1 MHHDLVKENKELRRR
16 MTAVMA
22 NARHNEER
30 LRRFH
35 EQELN
40 LLSANGLVDLLRT
53 VLVGHRQVFGLE
65 SVTLGVVD
73 AEYDIRRLLAD
84 LGCEDSF
91 PEIVFFESCD
101 ELAALFADAQMPRLG
116 GFRETVHGMLF
127 APVTVPAS
135 VAFIPLRRHGRLIGS
150 LNLGSAE
157 EGRFIAGSATHF
169 LERLGAV
176 VAVAL
181 ENAINHERLKH
192 IGLTDALTGVHNRR
206 YFDRRLLEEVERV
219 QRDCEPLS
227 CLFLDIDHFK
237 RINDNY
243 GHQVGDRVLQ
253 EVAGRIKAQLRL
265 SDALGR
271 YGGEEFAA
279 LLVHT
284 DTEQAREIAERIR
297 MSIADEPFLL
307 GGAHHLEL
315 TLSVGL
321 ATLHPNGTEQ
331 LGDRAGEHLVGLAD
345 AAVYR
350 AKEGGRNRV
359 ELTAPGDGAVLR
371 DSG

>member
-1 MHHDLVKENKELRRR
+1 MHHDLVKENRELRRK

-30 LRRFH
+30 LRRFQ

-40 LLSANGLVDLLRT
+40 LLSANGLLDLLRT

-65 SVTLGVVD
+65 SVTLGVID

-84 LGCEDSF
+84 LGCNDCF
-91 PEIVFFESCD
+91 PEMVFFESGA
-101 ELAALFADAQMPRLG
+101 ELAAFFEGAPLPRLG
-116 GFRETVHGMLF
+116 GFRATLHGALF
-127 APVTVPAS
+127 TPVTVPAS
-135 VAFIPLRRHGRLIGS
+135 VAIIPLRRHGRLIGS
-150 LNLGSAE
+150 LNLGSTE
-157 EGRFIAGSATHF
+157 DGRFITGSATHF
-169 LERLGAV
+169 LERLGAI

-192 IGLTDALTGVHNRR
+192 IGFTDALTGVHNRR

-219 QRDCEPLS
+219 QRDGEPLS

-279 LLVHT
+279 LLMHT
-284 DTEQAREIAERIR
+284 ETEQAREIAERIR

-321 ATLHPNGTEQ
+321 ATLHPADAGQLGEQAGEQ
-331 LGDRAGEHLVGLAD
+331 LVGRAD

-359 ELTAPGDGAVLR
+359 EQAALGTAGG
-371 DSG
+371 

>member
-1 MHHDLVKENKELRRR
+1 MHDDLAKENKELRRKL
-16 MTAVMA
+16 TAMIA

-53 VLVGHRQVFGLE
+53 VLVGHRQVFVLDM
-65 SVTLGVVD
+65 VTLSLID
-73 AEYDIRRLLAD
+73 AEYEIRRLLTD
-84 LGCEDSF
+84 LGCDDCF
-91 PEIVFFESCD
+91 PEITFLQSGN
-101 ELAALFADAQMPRLG
+101 ELSALFDDIQAPRLGNFRSAAHAALFAPA
-116 GFRETVHGMLF
+116 
-127 APVTVPAS
+127 APPAS
-135 VAFIPLRRHGRLIGS
+135 VALIPLRRHGRLIGS
-150 LNLGSAE
+150 LNLGSRE
-157 EGRFIAGSATHF
+157 EGRFIAGSATDF

-181 ENAINHERLKH
+181 ENAFNHERLKH
-192 IGLTDALTGVHNRR
+192 VGLTDALTGVHNRR
-206 YFDRRLLEEVERV
+206 YFDRRLLEEVERA
-219 QRDCEPLS
+219 QRSDEPLS

-265 SDALGR
+265 SDTLGR

-284 DTEQAREIAERIR
+284 DTGQAWEIAERIR
-297 MSIADEPFLL
+297 RSIAEEPFLL
-307 GGAHHLEL
+307 GGAHHLEV
-315 TLSVGL
+315 TLSAGL
-321 ATLHPNGTEQ
+321 ATLRPLDAERLGDSAGEQ
-331 LGDRAGEHLVGLAD
+331 LVGRAD

-359 ELTAPGDGAVLR
+359 EEAAPWQAAR
-371 DSG
+371 